1 MKEEEKLN
9 PADGEMEGKASFK
22 EDNKDVYDQLQQNN
36 GDGDK
41 DKDDDD
47 KTKYPLPGGGQT
59 GPTPKE

>member
-1 MKEEEKLN
+1 MKEEEKDKPVN
-9 PADGEMEGKASFK
+9 GEMEGKASFK
-22 EDNKDVYDQLQQNN
+22 EDNKDVDDQLQQNN
-36 GDGDK
+36 GDK